1 MDEIKM
7 PNDTKTCKESG
18 KLRSL
23 ARNLLECKL
32 LQLLWEIIVH
42 YISIYKQQFFC
53 RTYSIA
59 VNTTVS
65 NVMSTVA
72 LLTKAIL
79 TLQYFLNL
87 SVSIQNKYRNF
98 KPVEITLRRG
108 LM

>member
-1 MDEIKM
+1 MQVTSIALGNNCALYTNADV
-7 PNDTKTCKESG
+7 
-18 KLRSL
+18 
-23 ARNLLECKL
+23 A
-32 LQLLWEIIVH
+32 
-42 YISIYKQQFFC
+42 SIYKQQFFC